1 MRKEVLNFLNSID
14 ISLEEKK
21 KYLNSKKFINFL
33 LSLSVNEILI
43 LCDLIFEKELADIL
57 GKKFDNIF
65 NSKNFFYAKKINK
78 WRKEIKEYPY
88 FNSNSLNRSFP
99 LSIKRIIANKVYNN
113 IDMIIDTLSNE
124 NIDFNIKLII
134 AFAQKSTGANSV
146 ACFLKPF

>member
-21 KYLNSKKFINFL
+21 KYLNSKKFIKFL

-65 NSKNFFYAKKINK
+65 NSKNFFMLKRLMSGEKK
-78 WRKEIKEYPY
+78 
-88 FNSNSLNRSFP
+88 
-99 LSIKRIIANKVYNN
+99 
-113 IDMIIDTLSNE
+113 
-124 NIDFNIKLII
+124 
-134 AFAQKSTGANSV
+134 
-146 ACFLKPF
+146 